1 MHFNTLY
8 QHARQPSTVFKILG
22 TTQSQFNFTLISS
35 KSIRN
40 LFINVKR
47 YSINCL
53 GLEIDALN
61 RLKHRK
67 LRSCSLPGDNFSA
80 ETESRRTIY
89 SIASLTG
96 KTVDSLYCC
105 TDTVLSTLSRKDR
118 RNGANFRRP
127 CTWVMAENHAR
138 ESSIYTDDL
147 FMLGEFIL

>member
-53 GLEIDALN
+53 GLEIDALS

-96 KTVDSLYCC
+96 KTVDPLLILHRYWIFSAEKMEETGRTSDPSDFL
-105 TDTVLSTLSRKDR
+105 VPS
-118 RNGANFRRP
+118 N
-127 CTWVMAENHAR
+127 ENHAH
-138 ESSIYTDDL
+138 ESRIYTDDL
-147 FMLGEFIL
+147 FMLGEFGL